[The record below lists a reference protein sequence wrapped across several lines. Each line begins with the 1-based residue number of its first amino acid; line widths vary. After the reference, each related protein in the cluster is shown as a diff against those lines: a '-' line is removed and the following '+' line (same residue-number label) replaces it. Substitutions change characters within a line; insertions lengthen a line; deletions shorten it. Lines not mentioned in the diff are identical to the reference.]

1 MKEQF
6 LEMISEVEATDVVLS
21 YGGDADT
28 RISPRIITAVYRIL
42 ETIMYYPPLQAPN
55 NAN

>member
-6 LEMISEVEATDVVLS
+6 LAKINEVQSADVVLS

-28 RISPRIITAVYRIL
+28 RLSPRVITAVFQLLRAV
-42 ETIMYYPPLQAPN
+42 MYYPL
-55 NAN
+55 